1 MKTFEI
7 LKYEVC
13 AVQYTVEAESIADA
27 LAIIAQVPPAP
38 DFRETLCDDKTAGMP
53 WEQLTEEQKE
63 ELAEFLGEDPTTG
76 EAIVEAVGRFHEVTD
91 EEEGEEEEEGE
102 KPIPVD
108 CSTWTYEQCREK
120 IEGITGKSAE
130 NYNQSC
136 WPACIV
142 DSNPWFPAKIDPIP
156 FIEECKSLNEKA
168 GLSLE
173 DAEIESISTAE
184 DALKFWLAHA
194 NLGNIGSIR
203 DWRQYASELI
213 NGN

>member
-7 LKYEVC
+7 LKYETF

-27 LAIIAQVPPAP
+27 LAIIAEVPLSP
-38 DFRETLCDDKTAGMP
+38 DYEESLCDDKTVGMP

-76 EAIVEAVGRFHEVTD
+76 EAIVESVGRFHEVTD
-91 EEEGEEEEEGE
+91 EEEGEEDEEGE

-120 IEGITGKSAE
+120 IEAITGRSAV
-130 NYNQSC
+130 NYNQFH
-136 WPACIV
+136 WPGLVV
-142 DSNPWFPAKIDPIP
+142 DSNPWFPSRIDPIP
-156 FIEECKSLNEKA
+156 FTEECKALNEKD
-168 GLSLE
+168 GLSLQ
-173 DAEIESISTAE
+173 DAGVESIDTVE

-194 NLGNIGSIR
+194 NLENVGSIYA
-203 DWRQYASELI
+203 WRQYASELI